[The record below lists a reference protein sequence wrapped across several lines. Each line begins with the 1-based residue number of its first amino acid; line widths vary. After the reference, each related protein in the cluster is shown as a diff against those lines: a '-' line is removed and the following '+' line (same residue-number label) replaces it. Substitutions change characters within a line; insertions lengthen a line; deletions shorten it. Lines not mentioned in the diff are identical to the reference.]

1 MFQGEELID
10 KLIVLGLID
19 NIEEYHEMY
28 NHVWKSMNQE
38 FGLEKIGETRTY
50 LIEEINQNEL
60 MSKKHKKVCR
70 VLNYIDHLFI
80 VISTITGC
88 VSISD
93 FAFLVRIPTEITSSA
108 IELTICG
115 ITAEI
120 IKYNSIIKKNKK
132 KHDKVVLPTKSKLNS
147 IEDLICKDL
156 IDSNI
161 SYNEFDLTNNA
172 LKEFCDMKEEI
183 ENSNIKYVC
192 LM

>member
-1 MFQGEELID
+1 M
-10 KLIVLGLID
+10 VY
-19 NIEEYHEMY
+19 IEEHHEMY
-28 NHVWKSMNQE
+28 NHVWRNTNQE
-38 FGLEKIGETRTY
+38 SGLEKIGETRTY
-50 LIEEINQNEL
+50 LIKEINQNEL

-93 FAFLVRIPTEITSSA
+93 FAFLVRIPTGITSSA
-108 IELTICG
+108 IGLTICW

-132 KHDKVVLPTKSKLNS
+132 KHDKVVLSTKSKLNS